1 MSKFMSNLESREKIT
16 MEHVEAADQLRHE
29 PTEDD
34 LLPSE
39 RRKILHKIDRRLITA
54 LGLMFA
60 VSLIDRANLGSANIA
75 GMAKELELENG
86 FRFVC
91 GHMPIEMPTIKL
103 TK

>member
-1 MSKFMSNLESREKIT
+1 MSNPESCEKIM
-16 MEHVEAADQLRHE
+16 MENLEAADQRQHE

-39 RRKILHKIDRRLITA
+39 RKRILRKIDRRLITA

-75 GMAKELELENG
+75 GMAKELELEKG
-86 FRFVC
+86 VRYVC
-91 GHMPIEMPTIKL
+91 GHMSIEIRQ
-103 TK
+103 